1 MKEEDNMDIMI
12 IILIFA
18 DVFLFGMILFT
29 YSAVTQAY
37 DFSTELAD
45 LLSRT
50 LKQYYQT
57 ENIEPQ
63 LINNGID
70 LVWNP
75 NNEDT
80 SAKRGFITVL
90 TQDANIDSPI
100 KDVKEA
106 DILCEKLL
114 PVVDK
119 HIQDELIKEK

>member
-1 MKEEDNMDIMI
+1 MDIFMI
-12 IILIFA
+12 VLIFA
-18 DVFLFGMILFT
+18 DIILFGMIVFT
-29 YSAVTQAY
+29 YSAVTQTY
-37 DFSTELAD
+37 DFSMELAE

-70 LVWNP
+70 LIWNP
-75 NNEDT
+75 DNEDT
-80 SAKRGFITVL
+80 STKRGFITVL

-114 PVVDK
+114 PVIEK
-119 HIQDELIKEK
+119 HIQDEMIKEK

>member
-1 MKEEDNMDIMI
+1 MDIMI
-12 IILIFA
+12 IVLVIA

-37 DFSTELAD
+37 DFSSELAD
-45 LLSRT
+45 LLART

-70 LVWNP
+70 LIWNP
-75 NNEDT
+75 NNEDIST
-80 SAKRGFITVL
+80 KRGFITVL
-90 TQDANIDSPI
+90 TQDAIDSPI

-114 PVVDK
+114 PVIEK

>member
-1 MKEEDNMDIMI
+1 MDIMI

-37 DFSTELAD
+37 DFSKELAD

-90 TQDANIDSPI
+90 TQDAIDYFNYYTSEYPI
-100 KDVKEA
+100 LIVTLKVESDSFFHYNKD
-106 DILCEKLL
+106 
-114 PVVDK
+114 
-119 HIQDELIKEK
+119 

>member
-1 MKEEDNMDIMI
+1 MDIFMI
-12 IILIFA
+12 VLIMADII
-18 DVFLFGMILFT
+18 LFGMIVFT
-29 YSAVTQAY
+29 YSAVTQTY
-37 DFSTELAD
+37 DFSMELAE

-70 LVWNP
+70 LIWNP
-75 NNEDT
+75 DNEDT
-80 SAKRGFITVL
+80 STKRGFITVL

-114 PVVDK
+114 PVVEK
-119 HIQDELIKEK
+119 HIQDEMIKEK